1 MNAKKSKSAKEIPAV
16 SYGVRTGWGTGLTNW
31 TYCGHIMIWMQQS
44 YCKEVRHATTSQ
56 TGSPPA
62 SPELAMAGRRREPC
76 IMSLSGELSA
86 KR

>member
-1 MNAKKSKSAKEIPAV
+1 MIGDIVPSLLDGLV
-16 SYGVRTGWGTGLTNW
+16 DLGTGWGTGLTNW
-31 TYCGHIMIWMQQS
+31 TYYGHIMIWMQQS

-56 TGSPPA
+56 TGCLPA
-62 SPELAMAGRRREPC
+62 SPELAMAGRRLEPC